1 MANKKKE
8 QSKDESES
16 SKISTSNTT
25 SIDKTKKK
33 ITTKKKSSFSRGFKK
48 VMKNVSPPKKN
59 KTLTHESFEP
69 VSGNRVSNLLKMD
82 SFRTN
87 GSVNEEMSRLAC
99 EFPVSDPKDTA
110 LHVACAKNYTTY
122 LIVQL
127 LNSKPKLAA
136 EVNAA
141 GELAIHLAMRNKCT
155 DVALVEKLIECNP
168 DAATT
173 GNNDNSFPIHA
184 ACEVGVPSEDAVK
197 VLIDRFPS
205 TLLAQNDLILPY
217 DGPIME
223 PVTEVDSEKSAGNKN
238 NDERSS
244 GLDSV
249 LTFLGLRVVDI
260 EENAEAHVE
269 PHMLPKIIPEE
280 RSWSPLHLAVL
291 TGAPSEVIEHMMQ
304 VDDKCIELKTSQ
316 GRTALECGKYVLKQN
331 EVEGV
336 TAHTLLT
343 DETTQDKLKN
353 MPEPVQNT
361 LASVTAIESHIKSR
375 LKVSTL
381 LSTVDLATN
390 ALQEIQIRKS
400 GSVLWKKLKTAVT
413 IMGAFDFKENSLLGK
428 KVDRDKDDA
437 VCPEGF
443 SVPPNLDHLGLEVD
457 LPVGFLRLR
466 WAMLHNDSKFVEDA
480 LCKEALNYTE
490 YKEDEWCNHKDK
502 IGSPN
507 SPKDVNEKEFIGTT
521 KTCEYLFPK
530 SGFVGANM
538 AFETVNL
545 IEYNDYC
552 FALKK
557 ITKNPD
563 VPFGKTFVALTQI
576 VIVNQGND
584 SCKMMCSVEPEY
596 VGKKP
601 MIHRQIKNGMQGGTL
616 DIFVQ
621 MGKVICQH
629 AN

>member
-25 SIDKTKKK
+25 SIDKTQKK

-69 VSGNRVSNLLKMD
+69 VSGNRVSNLSKMD

-490 YKEDEWCNHKDK
+490 
-502 IGSPN
+502 
-507 SPKDVNEKEFIGTT
+507 
-521 KTCEYLFPK
+521 
-530 SGFVGANM
+530 
-538 AFETVNL
+538 
-545 IEYNDYC
+545 
-552 FALKK
+552 
-557 ITKNPD
+557 
-563 VPFGKTFVALTQI
+563 
-576 VIVNQGND
+576 
-584 SCKMMCSVEPEY
+584 
-596 VGKKP
+596 
-601 MIHRQIKNGMQGGTL
+601 
-616 DIFVQ
+616 
-621 MGKVICQH
+621 
-629 AN
+629 